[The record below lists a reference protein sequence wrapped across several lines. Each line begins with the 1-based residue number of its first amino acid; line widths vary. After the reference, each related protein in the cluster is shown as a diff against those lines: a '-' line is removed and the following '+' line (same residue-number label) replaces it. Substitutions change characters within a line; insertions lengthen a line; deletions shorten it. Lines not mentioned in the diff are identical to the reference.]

1 MAELAV
7 RTDAILVGRETA
19 ATLLGVTLSSF
30 NEHVAGE
37 LPKVRIGTRV
47 LYRVRSLEQWAER
60 NETFGGR
67 SLRAAS

>member
-7 RTDAILVGRETA
+7 TTDAILVGREA
-19 ATLLGVTLSSF
+19 AAALLGVTLSTF
-30 NEHVAGE
+30 NEHVAAQ
-37 LPKVRIGTRV
+37 LPNVRIGTRV
-47 LYRVRSLEQWAER
+47 LYRVRSLEVWAER